1 MKGNKL
7 KISGMFLRDCIRK
20 FNYITQNHLEAHKY
34 VQMEHL
40 QNVADRYFEHFQRGE
55 LDIKAT
61 ETQTFADYIDTFG
74 LEQKDELL
82 DKLQA
87 QVFYDVR
94 EYLAQQKDNSS
105 SLRLWNRPKSEKFSF
120 MINMWQKVKNKVKY
134 IIPTTMIVL
143 GGVLGLKSDSSAA
156 VQTEMPKEN
165 TKGLPNFQ
173 RYGMPKPIDYTL
185 DAYIKQ
191 ASIQAQKDTTVS
203 ENGASTN
210 FYRYRLAQFLGKKKS
225 SKMLENMAHQ
235 VESGKI
241 ILPNDIS
248 PAHYLYAAEIYRRY
262 GYVSIAKTMNDV
274 LKSKKEV
281 LPEVQSSLFRY
292 VRLAGN
298 KGVGVQK
305 MRFAQNTKAQ
315 LARG

>member
-1 MKGNKL
+1 MQWNKL
-7 KISGMFLRDCIRK
+7 KVSGVFLRDCIRK
-20 FNYITQNHLEAHKY
+20 FNYITQNNLEMYKN
-34 VQMEHL
+34 VQLEHL
-40 QNVADRYFEHFQRGE
+40 QSVADEYFEHFQRDE
-55 LDIKAT
+55 LDIQAT

-74 LEQKDELL
+74 LEQKDKLL
-82 DKLQA
+82 DKLQE

-94 EYLAQQKDNSS
+94 EYLAQPKDNRS

-120 MINMWQKVKNKVKY
+120 VTNMWQKVKNKVKY

-143 GGVLGLKSDSSAA
+143 GGVFGVKSDSNVSA
-156 VQTEMPKEN
+156 QTEMPKEN
-165 TKGLPNFQ
+165 TKGLLNFQ
-173 RYGMPKPIDYTL
+173 RYGMSKPIDYTL

-191 ASIQAQKDTTVS
+191 SSPQVQKDTTVS

-225 SKMLENMAHQ
+225 SKMLENMTYQ
-235 VESGKI
+235 VKAGKI
-241 ILPNDIS
+241 SLPNDIS

-274 LKSKKEV
+274 LKSKKEI

-305 MRFAQNTKAQ
+305 MRLAQNTRAQ